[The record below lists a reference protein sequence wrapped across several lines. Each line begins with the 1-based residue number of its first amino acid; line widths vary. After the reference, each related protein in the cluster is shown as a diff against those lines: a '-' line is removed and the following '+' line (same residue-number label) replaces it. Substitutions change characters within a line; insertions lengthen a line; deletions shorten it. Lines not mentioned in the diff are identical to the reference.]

1 MAAEA
6 GILDAGLAVMLV
18 AAGIWCLAAREHF
31 QAVVVFVSFGLVL
44 ALAWA
49 RLGAPDLA
57 IAEAALGA
65 GVTGALLLDALGV
78 LARRPEPPAGEPR
91 DG

>member
-1 MAAEA
+1 MPAEP
-6 GILDAGLAVMLV
+6 GVLDAGLALMLV
-18 AAGIWCLAAREHF
+18 VTALWCLAARALF
-31 QAVVVFVSFGLVL
+31 RAVVVFVSFGLLL

-57 IAEAALGA
+57 IAEAAIGA
-65 GVTGALLLDALGV
+65 GVTGALLLDALGA
-78 LARRPEPPAGEPR
+78 LARDREPPAGARR